1 MELAI
6 WSRPKAVGACPRT
19 PESSFGGIGLHS
31 GPRRSPYWRYDDVL
45 VGRGHHVGV
54 KRKLCELQVVE
65 AGFHAGTL
73 RGSLGGRNI
82 LTSTYA
88 TTEIFVFLIG
98 VV

>member
-1 MELAI
+1 M
-6 WSRPKAVGACPRT
+6 
-19 PESSFGGIGLHS
+19 GLHS
-31 GPRRSPYWRYDDVL
+31 GPRCSPYWRYDDVL
-45 VGRGHHVGV
+45 VRRGV

-88 TTEIFVFLIG
+88 TAEIFVFLIG